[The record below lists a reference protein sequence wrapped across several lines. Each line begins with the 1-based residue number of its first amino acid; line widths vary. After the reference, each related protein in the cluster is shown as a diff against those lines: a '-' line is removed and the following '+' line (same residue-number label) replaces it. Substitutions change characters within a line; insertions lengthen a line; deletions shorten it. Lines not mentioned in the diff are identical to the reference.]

1 MTTEEDILPF
11 IIVQPTPKANG
22 QEENTVKND
31 NEEDK
36 NVRENDENRDE
47 DEIMAEASNEEGNQ
61 DEEQKETEVE
71 KPQSSKTV
79 VSAEKLQQLIL
90 MKAFHEDAIAFI
102 QQIHACIP
110 IITQLLSSKSK
121 AEVLESMNFLVI
133 AYNYQVKIA
142 QEGIRKML
150 HLIWTKDTSD
160 EGKGIKMKLLSCYES
175 LYLEFDRNCSRR
187 TNVNRIAKNLIGL
200 TYDTNLA
207 ELTSL
212 EQLLKTVMQSSNS
225 RISFEVIEKL
235 WSVYGFTKGRIQKSQ
250 RRGAIIILGML
261 AQADTR
267 IVSEKIDLMLKIG
280 LGTLG
285 KSDLILARYTCIALQ
300 RLQGVKGVEKGRGVQ
315 VGIRFPLQHS
325 IFTRLKDVI
334 NSPTESNEW

>member
-22 QEENTVKND
+22 QEENTAKND

-36 NVRENDENRDE
+36 NVKENDENRDE

-133 AYNYQVKIA
+133 AYNYQVKMA

-160 EGKGIKMKLLSCYES
+160 EGKGIKMKLLDCYRT
-175 LYLEFDRNCSRR
+175 LYFEFDGRLSRR
-187 TNVNRIAKNLIGL
+187 DNINTTARNLIHL
-200 TYDTNLA
+200 TFNTTLA

-212 EQLLKTVMQSSNS
+212 ERLLCTVMA
-225 RISFEVIEKL
+225 EDPLPEAVIDKL
-235 WSVYGFTKGRIQKSQ
+235 WSVYGMYG
-250 RRGAIIILGML
+250 
-261 AQADTR
+261 
-267 IVSEKIDLMLKIG
+267 
-280 LGTLG
+280 
-285 KSDLILARYTCIALQ
+285 
-300 RLQGVKGVEKGRGVQ
+300 
-315 VGIRFPLQHS
+315 
-325 IFTRLKDVI
+325 
-334 NSPTESNEW
+334 